1 MATCLR
7 RGLWAAG
14 GCACVL
20 ILAARSRAQDADKEA
35 PAADSGVPDPARAA
49 EEAEIAAEL
58 GKIQAAQPTAAS
70 PPQGPAPPSGEAS
83 GASAS
88 SSGLSNLMN
97 PAISA
102 AGVVVG
108 GYSTRSTS
116 AGAASAIPDDLRT
129 GIQLQE
135 VELRASAIV
144 DPYFRADI
152 SLAGNTEGVAF
163 EEAYVSTLEIPH
175 VTLRAGQMKAA
186 VGRHNLL
193 HTHAFPFLTAP
204 LPWRA
209 LIGPEG
215 LNDPGISAEVLL
227 PLPFYTELTAQAFA
241 GEWLPLEGSAQQD
254 LRKDRDLAYVG
265 HLKTLFELSD
275 STTLEVGASYVG
287 GRNGFGGATH
297 VIAGDLTLKWK
308 PIEAERYQ
316 GFDWTTEYMWVERG
330 HAPSER
336 TRGGG
341 YTAVRYQFAQRWW
354 VQARGALLGLPA
366 SEDPRVVRGEA
377 LVAFVPS
384 EFSALRLQYAIEHEE
399 DAEDLVHEV
408 FAQLVFSIG
417 PHPAHA
423 Y

>member
-1 MATCLR
+1 
-7 RGLWAAG
+7 
-14 GCACVL
+14 VL
-20 ILAARSRAQDADKEA
+20 ILAARGRAQDGGDY
-35 PAADSGVPDPARAA
+35 AADSGVPDPARAA

-58 GKIQAAQPTAAS
+58 GKLQSTP
-70 PPQGPAPPSGEAS
+70 PPQAEGPPPPAPAS
-83 GASAS
+83 GSTAS

-102 AGVVVG
+102 VGLVAG
-108 GYSTRSTS
+108 GYTTRPD
-116 AGAASAIPDDLRT
+116 GAAGYPDDLRS
-129 GIQLQE
+129 GIMLQE

-152 SLAGNTEGVAF
+152 SLSGNTEEIGF
-163 EEAYVSTLEIPH
+163 EEAFVSTLAIPR
-175 VTLRAGQMKAA
+175 VTLGAGQMKAA

-215 LNDPGISAEVLL
+215 WSDPGISAEVLL
-227 PLPFYTELTAQAFA
+227 PLPFYTELTGQAFA
-241 GEWLPLEGSAQQD
+241 GEWLPFEGSED
-254 LRKDRDLAYVG
+254 MDERKDRDLAYVA

-275 STTLEVGASYVG
+275 STTLELGVSYVG
-287 GRNGFGGATH
+287 GRNGYGGVSN

-316 GFDWTTEYMWVERG
+316 GFDWTTEYVYVERG
-330 HAPSER
+330 RVPPNDH

-341 YTAVRYQFAQRWW
+341 YTAVRYQFAQRFW
-354 VQARGALLGLPA
+354 VQARGALLGLP
-366 SEDPRVVRGEA
+366 EGDDPRVLRGEA

-399 DAEDLVHEV
+399 DSDELIHEV
-408 FAQLVFSIG
+408 FAQVVFSIG